1 MEKNMVDEVISYK
14 CNWCG
19 QLHKIE
25 SDADRCA
32 FNHARENYATS
43 LLREGHDLKH
53 IEYMCGFHWN
63 LTKEQ
68 EDITKD
74 NCFIVSHWQCC
85 EKPAY
90 KIVRVNSNGTLELWG
105 KGSWSGY
112 YGGAVGVDRLPKS
125 YPKEDLFVDKR

>member
-1 MEKNMVDEVISYK
+1 MEKNMTEEVASYK

-19 QLHKIE
+19 KLHKYE
-25 SDADRCA
+25 SDANRCA
-32 FNHARENYATS
+32 FDHAKKNYANS
-43 LLREGHDLKH
+43 LLREGHSLSR
-53 IEYMCGFHWN
+53 INYVCGFGWK

-68 EDITKD
+68 EDITQD

-90 KIVRVNSNGTLELWG
+90 KIVDISSNGILELRG

-112 YGGAVGVDRLPKS
+112 YGNSVSIDRLPKP
-125 YPKEDLFVDKR
+125 YPKEDLFVDQR